1 MMKMITNEH
10 FKKFCNV
17 IMRSLTDPS
26 KFEDCLKDMVNA
38 SEDDDNHQFV
48 YTDKTYNME
57 VLKLDE
63 YTKDF
68 DVKRRLENPAL
79 KENHEPHAVDAVCV
93 NKNNELYLIEFKNQ
107 PLKSAIKSTPK
118 KMLSSFW
125 LIAFLYSKLSE
136 KLSDNTDILKFAREY
151 VTFITVL
158 SSSKNEDYEEAI
170 GTTWEE
176 DGAFYTPQQFEKYKG
191 YYFKNVYILTE
202 VGLKSFIANFD
213 K

>member
-17 IMRSLTDPS
+17 IRRSLTDPS
-26 KFEDCLKDMVNA
+26 KFEDCLKDMINA

-57 VLKLDE
+57 VFKLDE

-68 DVKRRLENPAL
+68 DVKRHLENPAL
-79 KENHEPHAVDAVCV
+79 KENHKPHAVDAVCV
-93 NKNNELYLIEFKNQ
+93 NKNNEWFLIEFKNQ

-136 KLSDNTDILKFAREY
+136 KLSGETDILKFAREY
-151 VTFITVL
+151 VTFITVV
-158 SSSKNEDYEEAI
+158 SSSKNEEYEESI

-176 DGAFYTPQQFEKYKG
+176 DGAFYTPAKFEKYKG

-202 VGLKSFIANFD
+202 AGLKSFIANFD
-213 K
+213 T